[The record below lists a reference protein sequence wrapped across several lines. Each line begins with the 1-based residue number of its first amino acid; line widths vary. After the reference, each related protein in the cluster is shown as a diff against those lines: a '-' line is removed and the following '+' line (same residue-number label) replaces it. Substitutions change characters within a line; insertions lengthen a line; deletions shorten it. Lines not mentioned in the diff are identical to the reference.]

1 MHALAHGV
9 RLFINTYVS
18 DTFKRFKPL
27 RYIALIAGVTVLIL
41 RCRKDNFNYTTVLTT
56 EKFLSV
62 TVAKLTRFRN
72 VLIFGPRNGD
82 VK

>member
-1 MHALAHGV
+1 MVDKWHGQCSVKLGFTADIVAFLIGTGACVGV

-41 RCRKDNFNYTTVLTT
+41 RCRKDNFNYTTVLT
-56 EKFLSV
+56 
-62 TVAKLTRFRN
+62 RN
-72 VLIFGPRNGD
+72 FFP
-82 VK
+82 